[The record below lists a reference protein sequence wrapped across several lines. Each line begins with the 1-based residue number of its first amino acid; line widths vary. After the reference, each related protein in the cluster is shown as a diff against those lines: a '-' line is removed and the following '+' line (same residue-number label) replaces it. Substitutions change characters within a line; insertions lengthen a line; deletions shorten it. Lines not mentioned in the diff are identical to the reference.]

1 MMSHATS
8 VENIVTIVGVRFRP
22 AGRIY
27 NFDPQGQTYTTGQY
41 VIVETVRGTEAG
53 RVVVASKKV
62 AESDLS
68 DPLKP
73 VLRLA
78 SEDELRM
85 MLSFKSKEKDAL
97 VQCAHH
103 VAHHRL
109 PMKLVEAEYTF
120 DGSRLTFYFTADE
133 RVDFRALVRDLAATF
148 RTRIELR
155 QIGARDQAKL
165 QGGVGPCGKTL
176 CCSSWITEFGVV
188 SIKMAKEQDLP
199 LNPSKISGVCGRLLC
214 CLAYEN
220 DNYIQ
225 AKQMLPQVGTILPTA
240 SGPGRVVSL
249 NVPKSSVEVMLES
262 GVIIQ
267 VPVGQSDR
275 SQYACRCDTCGAN
288 KSNAGKSSVNQVD
301 VEIENAS
308 QAILRSKENTKGVMN
323 NAPTDGSCSCGGNCG
338 KKECTCGKNTGGKS
352 NSGCGSCSAKR
363 SMSSPSNSHD
373 KSGRYSS
380 AGGRS
385 AWGTDAGPAPR
396 FREG

>member
-1 MMSHATS
+1 MSSATS
-8 VENIVTIVGVRFRP
+8 VENMVTIVGIRFRP

-27 NFDPQGQTYTTGQY
+27 HFDPQGESYATGQY

-53 RVVVASKKV
+53 RVVMAAKKL
-62 AESDLS
+62 AESDLT

-78 SEDELRM
+78 NDDELRM
-85 MLSFKSKEKDAL
+85 MLSFKSKEKEAL
-97 VQCAHH
+97 GQCAHH
-103 VAHHRL
+103 VAQHQL

-214 CLAYEN
+214 CLSYEN
-220 DNYIQ
+220 ENYVQ
-225 AKQMLPQVGTILPTA
+225 AKQTMPQVGTFLDTP
-240 SGPGRVVSL
+240 SGQGKVVSI
-249 NVPKSSVEVMLES
+249 NVPKESVEVMLES

-267 VPVGQSDR
+267 VPARQQAS
-275 SQYACRCDTCGAN
+275 TC
-288 KSNAGKSSVNQVD
+288 
-301 VEIENAS
+301 
-308 QAILRSKENTKGVMN
+308 SK
-323 NAPTDGSCSCGGNCG
+323 GG
-338 KKECTCGKNTGGKS
+338 
-352 NSGCGSCSAKR
+352 GCGSCWTKGGGCAKGGCG
-363 SMSSPSNSHD
+363 SCG
-373 KSGRYSS
+373 SG
-380 AGGRS
+380 GGCSKGAKGGGCGSCGIKR
-385 AWGTDAGPAPR
+385 DAANR
-396 FREG
+396 

>member
-1 MMSHATS
+1 MSPAI
-8 VENIVTIVGVRFRP
+8 ENGVIIVGIRFRP

-27 NFDPQGQTYTTGQY
+27 YFDPQGASYTTGQY

-53 RVVVASKKV
+53 RVVLASKKI

-85 MLSFKSKEKDAL
+85 MLSFKSKEKEAL
-97 VQCAHH
+97 VQCAYH
-103 VAHHRL
+103 VGQHQL

-176 CCSSWITEFGVV
+176 CCSSWISDFGVV

-199 LNPSKISGVCGRLLC
+199 LNPAKISGVCGRLLC
-214 CLAYEN
+214 CLSYEN
-220 DNYIQ
+220 ENYIQ
-225 AKQMLPQVGTILPTA
+225 AKRDMPAVGAVLDTP

-249 NVPKSSVEVMLES
+249 NVPRSSVEVMLES
-262 GVIIQ
+262 GVTIQ
-267 VPVGQSDR
+267 IPMNQSSGCD
-275 SQYACRCDTCGAN
+275 ACSAQGSCCSKSSGDKGAAEVCSTCGSTGGCSGN
-288 KSNAGKSSVNQVD
+288 C
-301 VEIENAS
+301 
-308 QAILRSKENTKGVMN
+308 SKNG
-323 NAPTDGSCSCGGNCG
+323 GCSCGARR
-338 KKECTCGKNTGGKS
+338 KKTLQ
-352 NSGCGSCSAKR
+352 
-363 SMSSPSNSHD
+363 
-373 KSGRYSS
+373 
-380 AGGRS
+380 
-385 AWGTDAGPAPR
+385 
-396 FREG
+396 